1 MNMFE
6 RDDET
11 FTFEIPIRKF
21 TDHYETVTLDWD
33 SLCEN
38 ARHGVDQRM
47 NDCHSGVKR
56 VDYASGDIGTKD
68 WIADVLKK
76 VHKVRDRLNAGL
88 FTTARRRGPADP
100 RLAKARKLV
109 HTGFADATDEELAIA
124 MAAINAARATA
135 PVETPPAE

>member
-1 MNMFE
+1 MYN

-38 ARHGVDQRM
+38 ARHGADQRL

-56 VDYASGDIGTKD
+56 VDYPSGDEGTKT

-76 VHKVRDRLNAGL
+76 VHKVRDKLNAGL
-88 FTTARRRGPADP
+88 FTGAARRGPADP
-100 RLAKARKLV
+100 RLKNAKAV
-109 HTGFADATDEELAIA
+109 VAAVGEITPEELEMIKR
-124 MAAINAARATA
+124 MRESGATWSET
-135 PVETPPAE
+135 PTTPPAAE